1 VVNRVKSARHYWI
14 SLAVPLLAASCSGW
28 QSALDPHGP
37 DAWNVRNLIWLFA
50 VVASIV
56 WAMVMLAL
64 AGALWRR
71 RSVGQGTPAIDLSG
85 ERRAGIAASAATV
98 ATVLTI
104 GGLTLASYLAT
115 RSLSSVP
122 QEPLAIR
129 VRAYQW
135 WWEVSYIDEAPA
147 RNLTTANE
155 IHVPAGRPV
164 SVELTAVDVIH
175 SFWVPNLAGKQDLIP
190 GRDNRIAFTAT
201 TPGLYRGQCAEF
213 CGLQHAHMSL
223 FVVADPPDQFEVWR
237 NLQLGRAADPVT
249 DEQRTGR
256 EIVVGKPCASCHT
269 VRGTSAAGVLGPDL
283 THMASRLYIAAG
295 LLATTRGS
303 IAAWVADP
311 QTIKPGNNMPMVPLT
326 GDELRAVSA
335 YLGSLK

>member
-1 VVNRVKSARHYWI
+1 VKLVRRHWI

-28 QSALDPHGP
+28 QSTLDPHGP
-37 DAWNVRNLIWLFA
+37 DARNVRGLIWLF
-50 VVASIV
+50 VIVASIV

-64 AGALWRR
+64 AGALWRG
-71 RSVGQGTPAIDLSG
+71 RSAGQGAPAVNPGG
-85 ERRAGIAASAATV
+85 ERRAGIAVSAATI

-104 GGLTLASYLAT
+104 GGLTLASYLTT
-115 RSLSSVP
+115 RSSSSAA
-122 QEPLAIR
+122 QEPLTIR

-135 WWEVSYIDEAPA
+135 WWEVSYIDKAPA

-155 IHVPAGRPV
+155 IHVPVGRPV
-164 SVELTAVDVIH
+164 SIELAAADVIH

-190 GRDNRIAFTAT
+190 GRDNRIAFTAAS
-201 TPGLYRGQCAEF
+201 PGLYRGQCAEF

-223 FVVADPPDQFEVWR
+223 FVVADPPDQFEAWR
-237 NLQLGRAADPVT
+237 NAQLGHAADPVT

-256 EIVVGKPCASCHT
+256 QIVVGKACASCHT

-283 THMASRLYIAAG
+283 THVASRGYIAAG
-295 LLATTRGS
+295 LLPTTRGS

-335 YLGSLK
+335 YLASLK

>member
-1 VVNRVKSARHYWI
+1 LKAARHHWI
-14 SLAVPLLAASCSGW
+14 SVVVPLLAANCGGW

-37 DAWNVRNLIWLFA
+37 EARNVRGLIWLFII
-50 VVASIV
+50 VASIV

-64 AGALWRR
+64 AGALWWH
-71 RSVGQGTPAIDLSG
+71 RSAGQGAPAVHPGG
-85 ERRAGIAASAATV
+85 ERRAGIAVSAATI

-115 RSLSSVP
+115 RGSSADP
-122 QEPLAIR
+122 KEPLVIR

-135 WWEVSYIDEAPA
+135 WWEVSYVDRAPA

-155 IHVPAGRPV
+155 IHVPLGLPV
-164 SVELTAVDVIH
+164 SVELAAADVIH

-190 GRDNRIAFTAT
+190 GRDNRLVFTAT

-223 FVVADPPDQFEVWR
+223 FVVADSPDQFEAWR
-237 NLQLGRAADPVT
+237 NLQLSRAIDPVT
-249 DEQRTGR
+249 DEQKTGR
-256 EIVVGKPCASCHT
+256 QIVVGKACASCHT
-269 VRGTSAAGVLGPDL
+269 VRGTSASGVLGPDL
-283 THMASRLYIAAG
+283 TQVASRNYIAAG
-295 LLATTRGS
+295 LLPTTRGS

-335 YLGSLK
+335 YLASLK